1 MTCPD
6 CQTAQA
12 QPWHGFRV
20 DCPGCAARA
29 LSRSPG
35 FVESRRRNSLIRPY
49 REALARVGLTH
60 AQVLEAA
67 QTDRIRGEA

>member
-12 QPWHGFRV
+12 RPWHGFRV

-29 LSRSPG
+29 LSRSPAY
-35 FVESRRRNSLIRPY
+35 VESRRRNSLTRPY
-49 REALARVGLTH
+49 RTALEKVGVTH

-67 QTDRIRGEA
+67 QTDRIRSEA